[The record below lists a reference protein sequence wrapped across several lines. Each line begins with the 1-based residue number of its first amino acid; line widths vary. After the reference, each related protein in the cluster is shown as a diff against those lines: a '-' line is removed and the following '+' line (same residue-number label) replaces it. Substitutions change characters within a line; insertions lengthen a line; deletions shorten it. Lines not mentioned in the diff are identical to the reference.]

1 LTDAAP
7 GGIGEDVMLSA
18 HRVLDCTDGGASI
31 AGQILADLGA
41 DVVLVEPRDGAASR
55 RSGPFHADRRGPD
68 RSLQF
73 FATHRNKRSIEI
85 DLETDAGRTE
95 LFGLLETADV
105 LLESR
110 PLDWL
115 EERGLDP
122 GRLIERQPRL
132 IVVSITPFGRIGPK
146 AHWAATD
153 LTVTA
158 ACGQM
163 ILCGDEDRAPL
174 TSTVPQAFLHAGAEA
189 AVGALLAL
197 AARERGGRGQHVDVS
212 AQTSMMMASQSMVLN
227 HGWNDR
233 DFQRIGGG
241 LRIGDARVRFVY
253 PCADGYVNFTFLFG
267 QAIGPATA
275 RMFQWMYEEGFV
287 DEATRDKDWI
297 GFAARFLTGVEPA
310 SELRRVTE
318 AIERFTLAHTKAELY
333 RGAFERRVLIVPV
346 SDLGDVAESRQL
358 EARKFWADVDH
369 PELGATL
376 RYPGPIAKLSETPI
390 LYRRRPPR
398 LDEHRVELL
407 EEVTRL
413 RRPVAPAEACREEPL
428 RDAIGE
434 SPLAGLKVL
443 DFTWAYAGPA
453 VTRYLADYGATV
465 VHVESQS
472 KLDALRSGQP
482 FKDGEFGI
490 ERSGGFVNLNAGKLG
505 LGLNMAAPGARELAL
520 RLVDWADVVVEN
532 FSPRAM
538 QGWGLDY
545 ATLRKRKP
553 GIVMLSTSLNG
564 QTGPEARLAGY
575 GTMGAA
581 LAGFGFLTGW
591 PDRPPSAPFL
601 AYTDY
606 VSPRFATAALLAAL
620 DHRRRHGEG
629 QHVDCAQAECG
640 IHFLGPAVLDY
651 MANERIW
658 RAEGNAHRDYAPSG
672 VYPCAG
678 DDRWLALAA
687 PTPEAWRALCDVAD
701 AGWSED
707 VRFATQQARLANREA
722 LDHAIAAWTRKLLV
736 DALERALQSV
746 RVPVHRVSTSA
757 DLLGDPQLEAR
768 EHFVRL
774 EHPICGRVPVE
785 SSRMRF
791 SATPG
796 QVTHPGP
803 TLGQHSDHV
812 LRDLLGLHDDEI
824 EQLVVAGAI
833 E

>member
-1 LTDAAP
+1 
-7 GGIGEDVMLSA
+7 
-18 HRVLDCTDGGASI
+18 
-31 AGQILADLGA
+31 
-41 DVVLVEPRDGAASR
+41 
-55 RSGPFHADRRGPD
+55 
-68 RSLQF
+68 
-73 FATHRNKRSIEI
+73 
-85 DLETDAGRTE
+85 
-95 LFGLLETADV
+95 
-105 LLESR
+105 
-110 PLDWL
+110 
-115 EERGLDP
+115 
-122 GRLIERQPRL
+122 
-132 IVVSITPFGRIGPK
+132 VVSITPFGRSGPK
-146 AHWAATD
+146 ADWAATD

-197 AARERGGRGQHVDVS
+197 AARERSGRGQHVDVS
-212 AQTSMMMASQSMVLN
+212 AQTAMMMATQSMALN

-233 DFQRIGGG
+233 ELQRIGGG

-267 QAIGPATA
+267 DALGPATA
-275 RMFQWMYEEGFV
+275 RLFQWMHEEGFV
-287 DEATRDKDWI
+287 DEATRDKDWV
-297 GFAARFLTGVEPA
+297 GFAARFLTGAEPI
-310 SELRRVTE
+310 SELSRVTD
-318 AIERFTLAHTKAELY
+318 AIERFTLAHTKAELFA
-333 RGAFERRVLIVPV
+333 GAFERRVLIVPV
-346 SDLGDVAESRQL
+346 SDVRDVAGSRQL
-358 EARKFWADVDH
+358 EARKFWAHVDH

-376 RYPGPIAKLSETPI
+376 RYPGPMAKLSETPI

-398 LDEHRVELL
+398 LDEHRGELL
-407 EEVTRL
+407 EEVARL
-413 RRPVAPAEACREEPL
+413 REAVAARTASGEDPL
-428 RDAIGE
+428 PDANAAGPP
-434 SPLAGLKVL
+434 SGDAPPSGDGPLSGLKVL

-490 ERSGGFVNLNAGKLG
+490 ERSGGFVNVNSGKLG
-505 LGLNMAAPGARELAL
+505 LGLNMTAPGARELAL

-538 QGWGLDY
+538 KAWGLDY
-545 ATLRKRKP
+545 ATLCERKP
-553 GIVMLSTSLNG
+553 ELVMLSTSLNG
-564 QTGPEARLAGY
+564 QTGPEALLAGY

-606 VSPRFATAALLAAL
+606 VSPRFGVAALLAAL
-620 DHRRRHGEG
+620 DHRRRHGQG
-629 QHVDCAQAECG
+629 QHIDCAQAECG

-658 RAEGNAHRDYAPSG
+658 SAAGNAHRDYAPSG

-678 DDRWLALAA
+678 EDRWLALAA
-687 PTPEAWRALCDVAD
+687 PTREAWRALCDASG
-701 AGWSED
+701 AGWNED
-707 VRFATQQARLANREA
+707 ARFSTPEARLANRPA
-722 LDHAIAAWTRKLLV
+722 LDEAIGAWTRNLDV

-757 DLLGDPQLEAR
+757 DLFSDPQIEAR
-768 EHFVRL
+768 GHFVRL
-774 EHPICGRVPVE
+774 DHPVCGPVPVE

-791 SATPG
+791 SATPAR
-796 QVTHPGP
+796 VTRPGP
-803 TLGQHSDHV
+803 TLGQHNDHV
-812 LRDLLGLHDDEI
+812 LRRILGLDDDEI
-824 EQLVVAGAI
+824 ARLVVAGTI

>member
-1 LTDAAP
+1 
-7 GGIGEDVMLSA
+7 
-18 HRVLDCTDGGASI
+18 
-31 AGQILADLGA
+31 
-41 DVVLVEPRDGAASR
+41 
-55 RSGPFHADRRGPD
+55 
-68 RSLQF
+68 
-73 FATHRNKRSIEI
+73 
-85 DLETDAGRTE
+85 
-95 LFGLLETADV
+95 
-105 LLESR
+105 
-110 PLDWL
+110 
-115 EERGLDP
+115 
-122 GRLIERQPRL
+122 
-132 IVVSITPFGRIGPK
+132 
-146 AHWAATD
+146 
-153 LTVTA
+153 
-158 ACGQM
+158 
-163 ILCGDEDRAPL
+163 
-174 TSTVPQAFLHAGAEA
+174 
-189 AVGALLAL
+189 
-197 AARERGGRGQHVDVS
+197 
-212 AQTSMMMASQSMVLN
+212 MMMATQSMVLN

-233 DFQRIGGG
+233 ELQRIGGG
-241 LRIGDARVRFVY
+241 LRIADARVRFVY

-267 QAIGPATA
+267 QALGPATA

-297 GFAARFLTGVEPA
+297 GFAARFLTGAEPV
-310 SELRRVTE
+310 SELTRVTE
-318 AIERFTLAHTKAELY
+318 AIERFTLAHTKAELFH
-333 RGAFERRVLIVPV
+333 GAFERRVLIVPV
-346 SDLGDVAESRQL
+346 SDLSDVAGSRQL
-358 EARKFWADVDH
+358 EARKFWACVDH

-398 LDEHRVELL
+398 LDEHRVELM

-413 RRPVAPAEACREEPL
+413 RRAVAPGEAPREEPL
-428 RDAIGE
+428 AEATGDGPLSGD
-434 SPLAGLKVL
+434 SPLIGDSPLSDLKVL

-490 ERSGGFVNLNAGKLG
+490 ERSGGFVNVNAGKLG

-538 QGWGLDY
+538 QAWGLDY
-545 ATLRKRKP
+545 ATLRERKP
-553 GIVMLSTSLNG
+553 EIVMLSTSLNG
-564 QTGPEARLAGY
+564 QTGPEALLAGY

-606 VSPRFATAALLAAL
+606 VSPRFAVAALLAAL

-658 RAEGNAHRDYAPSG
+658 RAGGNAHRDY
-672 VYPCAG
+672 
-678 DDRWLALAA
+678 A

-707 VRFATQQARLANREA
+707 VRFRAPEARLANREA
-722 LDHAIAAWTRKLLV
+722 LDEAIVAWTRKLLV

-757 DLLGDPQLEAR
+757 DLFSDPQLEAR
-768 EHFVRL
+768 EHFARL
-774 EHPICGRVPVE
+774 EHPICGQVPVE
-785 SSRMRF
+785 SSRMRL

-803 TLGQHSDHV
+803 TLGQHNDHV